1 MKTVVGLFDD
11 YSQAKSAAVEI
22 ERSGVSHSDIS
33 VLANNETEVHGARTV
48 AASGTGMGHAVTKD
62 AGVGAEIGGVLGL
75 LAGLSLFVVPGL
87 GFIAGAGWLAGM
99 LTGAGIGAIAGG
111 LVGVLTHVGVPHEE
125 AAYYNEGVRRG
136 GTLVAVRAEDIS
148 ATSIAQV
155 LSTHGAV
162 NIEERAATY
171 RNEGFVPQV

>member
-11 YSQAKSAAVEI
+11 YTQAKMAAVEI
-22 ERSGVSHSDIS
+22 ERSGVSHNDIS
-33 VLANNETEVHGARTV
+33 VVANNETEVHGTRDTV
-48 AASGTGMGHAVTKD
+48 THSTMGHAVTKD

-99 LTGAGIGAIAGG
+99 LTGAGIGAVAGG
-111 LVGVLTHVGVPHEE
+111 LVGVLTHVGVPNTE

-136 GTLVAVRAEDIS
+136 GTLVAVRAEDTS
-148 ATSIAQV
+148 ANSIAQV

-171 RNEGFVPQV
+171 RSEGFTPPV